1 MFDANLKFIG
11 RHAQEIREL
20 APSKLA
26 GGQAQQDQTIFSRY
40 VDILPVAVVLGFLCH
55 RRSSVDDTT
64 GAAAS
69 ATNILLEQ
77 VNQVRGSL
85 EFAYRLVLLLHDKEH
100 LSLQTRMDR
109 AFRYDSDAK
118 KRAAGDVIFFDYMR
132 GGIDLLYENLLAETA
147 STEEDVKNLYVFI
160 REIHDLY
167 AKDVSID
174 DILALCNEAAV

>member
-40 VDILPVAVVLGFLCH
+40 VDVLPVAVVLGFLCH
-55 RRSSVDDTT
+55 RHSGVDDTP
-64 GAAAS
+64 GAS
-69 ATNILLEQ
+69 AATTNILLEQ

-85 EFAYRLVLLLHDKEH
+85 EFAYRLILLLHDKEH
-100 LSLQTRMDR
+100 LPLQTRMDR
-109 AFRYDSDAK
+109 AFRYDSDAE
-118 KRAAGDVIFFDYMR
+118 KRATGDAIFFDYMR
-132 GGIDLLYENLLAETA
+132 GGIDLLYENLLAGA
-147 STEEDVKNLYVFI
+147 SSTEEDVKNLYEFV

-167 AKDVSID
+167 VKDVSIE
-174 DILALCNEAAV
+174 DIFTLCNEAAV